1 MATSTFQHKPPKDM
15 MSLSLQIT
23 DGCTHGKCR
32 FCNIYDGVPFTALP
46 MEEIVADIDALAERA
61 MSHERRVYFTGGNP
75 YALPVSKLT
84 EIFDAVE
91 ERIPAVNS
99 YGGFCR
105 IMDIAAKTD
114 EELAVL
120 AARGVNDIA
129 IGAESGYDPALSFME
144 KGCAAADIIEQGK
157 RLHAAGIDFTFFYL
171 AGMAGAGK
179 GQENAIA
186 SAKVFSE
193 AAPKSILIVT
203 ITPTKTWRLRED
215 VQEGRWQPEGERE
228 MAEEIR
234 TFIAN
239 LDCVC
244 NINCS
249 HDSDIIQFE
258 GMVPKDQENMLK
270 LLDDRI
276 PKMNETSARKR
287 REYMHRACF

>member
-1 MATSTFQHKPPKDM
+1 MLC
-15 MSLSLQIT
+15 LSLQVT

-32 FCNIYDGVPFTALP
+32 FCDIYNGVPFKMLSK
-46 MEEIVADIDALAERA
+46 EEILADIDELAKRA
-61 MSHERRVYFTGGNP
+61 MSHDRRVYLTGGNP
-75 YALPVSKLT
+75 YALPVSSLL

-91 ERIPAVNS
+91 AKIPTVNS

-105 IMDIAAKTD
+105 IMDIASKTD
-114 EELAVL
+114 EELALL

-129 IGAESGYDPALSFME
+129 IGAESGYDPALEFMQ
-144 KGCAAADIIEQGK
+144 KGCKSADIVEQGR

-179 GQENAIA
+179 GQQNAIA

-193 AAPKSILIVT
+193 AAPKTILIVT
-203 ITPTKTWRLRED
+203 ITPTKTWRLHED
-215 VQEGRWQPEGERE
+215 VESGRWEPAGERE

-234 TFIAN
+234 TFIER
-239 LDCVC
+239 LDSFCAV
-244 NINCS
+244 NCS

-258 GMVPKDQENMLK
+258 GMVPKDQENMLR

-276 PKMNETSARKR
+276 PKMNEASARKR
-287 REYMHRACF
+287 RMYMHGACF